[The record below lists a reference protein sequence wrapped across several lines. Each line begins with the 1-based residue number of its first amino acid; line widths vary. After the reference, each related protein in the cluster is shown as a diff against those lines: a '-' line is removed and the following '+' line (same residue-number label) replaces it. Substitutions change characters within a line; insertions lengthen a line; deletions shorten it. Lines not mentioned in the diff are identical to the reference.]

1 MAVEIRLRR
10 IGRKKNPIYR
20 IVVADSRSPRD
31 GRFIEEIGY
40 YNPVSEP
47 KIFNVDNEKALDW
60 IKKGAKPTDTIDR
73 LFKENEIYSGNY
85 TRQTTTELINE
96 ASKVNNEKRAKKA
109 AEDKKRDEEKAEE
122 ERIAEE
128 KRLAEE
134 KAAAEAAAA
143 EAEAEESSENE
154 EETQTEESAE
164 SEEVAEE
171 ETTEE

>member
-1 MAVEIRLRR
+1 MAVKIRLRR

-73 LFKENEIYSGNY
+73 LFKENEVYSGNY

-154 EETQTEESAE
+154 EAQAEESVE
-164 SEEVAEE
+164 SEEIAEE